1 MGLCCSVSSSND
13 TIKSGQ
19 NGDESSLINS
29 NQNAI
34 TEAMNQAD
42 FVAPPAPLLK
52 EINFAAIADED
63 GNATD
68 SSLNDE
74 DIKGLLNEEEDENP

>member
-1 MGLCCSVSSSND
+1 MGLCCSVSTSND
-13 TIKSGQ
+13 ATNSRQ

-34 TEAMNQAD
+34 TEAMSQQD
-42 FVAPPAPLLK
+42 IVAPPAPLLK
-52 EINFAAIADED
+52 EINFAAINEED

-68 SSLNDE
+68 SSLNDD
-74 DIKGLLNEEEDENP
+74 DIKEILNEEEEENA